1 MSSQRH
7 LLHFYMH
14 THLHSVLTSAASATF
29 FRDSS
34 VVLAELLCE
43 ANQTATTLVGSDM
56 ARSPIT
62 RSTESTSLPQAYTS
76 YGYEQPP
83 EPTLKLTGFTGQPR
97 SVSAHLYLMGSG
109 RRAYNTALMRFCSP
123 DDLSPF
129 ANGGINAYAYCKNDP
144 TNYSDQSGRTPIS
157 NLSTKK
163 SPTSLY
169 KLNPASKTIKK
180 TNPAYDLEFDFVED
194 LIRRKPSSTSK
205 VDQAGSG
212 VDTVK
217 NLTPDEIQSTLRA
230 ITPRSE
236 THPDINITLPT
247 SITPPEVDALV
258 AYQKQAVSRV
268 TITGLDAWV
277 TARTLNLKIE
287 SIMTDAGLPYN
298 DLRRMHGI
306 LGRKLRILR
315 QQPSPSLTKR

>member
-7 LLHFYMH
+7 LPHFYMH

-129 ANGGINAYAYCKNDP
+129 AKGGINAYAYCKNDP

-163 SPTSLY
+163 PPTSLY
-169 KLNPASKTIKK
+169 KPNPASKTIKK

>member
-1 MSSQRH
+1 MSRQRH

-62 RSTESTSLPQAYTS
+62 RSTENTSLPQVYTS

-129 ANGGINAYAYCKNDP
+129 SKGGVNAYAYCNNDP
-144 TNYSDQSGRTPIS
+144 TNYSDQSGRVPVANQIATKS
-157 NLSTKK
+157 STLVNKIQ
-163 SPTSLY
+163 
-169 KLNPASKTIKK
+169 PASKTITK
-180 TNPAYDLEFDFVED
+180 TISRHDLEFDFVEE
-194 LIRRKPSSTSK
+194 LMSRKPSHNTSK
-205 VDQAGSG
+205 VDRAGTG

-217 NLTPDEIQSTLRA
+217 NLTTDQIESTFRPEIPQKNAHSDINTSVLTP
-230 ITPRSE
+230 ITP
-236 THPDINITLPT
+236 T
-247 SITPPEVDALV
+247 EVDFLV
-258 AYQKQAVSRV
+258 SYQKTVPEQIS
-268 TITGLDAWV
+268 ITGLDAWV
-277 TARTLNLKIE
+277 AARILNLRPKA
-287 SIMTDAGLPYN
+287 SQRHAGLSYDDAN
-298 DLRRMHGI
+298 KVTLSLNAQLGLLRR
-306 LGRKLRILR
+306 
-315 QQPSPSLTKR
+315 TT

>member
-129 ANGGINAYAYCKNDP
+129 AKGGINAYAYCKNDP

-180 TNPAYDLEFDFVED
+180 TNSAYDLEFDFVED

-217 NLTPDEIQSTLRA
+217 NLTPDEFN
-230 ITPRSE
+230 P
-236 THPDINITLPT
+236 H
-247 SITPPEVDALV
+247 
-258 AYQKQAVSRV
+258 
-268 TITGLDAWV
+268 
-277 TARTLNLKIE
+277 
-287 SIMTDAGLPYN
+287 
-298 DLRRMHGI
+298 
-306 LGRKLRILR
+306 
-315 QQPSPSLTKR
+315 